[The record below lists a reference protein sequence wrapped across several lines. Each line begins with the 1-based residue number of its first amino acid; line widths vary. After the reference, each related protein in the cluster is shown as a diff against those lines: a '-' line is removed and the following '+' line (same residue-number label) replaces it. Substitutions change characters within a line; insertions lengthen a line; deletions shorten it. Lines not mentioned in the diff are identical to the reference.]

1 MVRKEGVLMG
11 RPKGGT
17 NRIWSD
23 EDRARI
29 VARYME
35 GGLGKNS
42 LAAEENVPAGTL
54 RGWIRRFLE
63 EGEAGLENKRK
74 TGNQYSA
81 LHASKALSELERLRL
96 LVLKQEIEIERL
108 KKGYMVEGVGADKVF
123 VTSKGKNTK
132 SSKP

>member
-1 MVRKEGVLMG
+1 MG
-11 RPKGGT
+11 RLKGGS
-17 NRIWSD
+17 NRVWSD

-35 GGLGKNS
+35 GSLGKNS

-54 RGWIRRFLE
+54 RGWISRFFK
-63 EGEAGLENKRK
+63 EGDAGLENKRK
-74 TGNQYSA
+74 SGNRFSA
-81 LHASKALSELERLRL
+81 LHSSNSISELERLQL

-123 VTSKGKNTK
+123 VTSKGKSTK